1 MSSPAAPDPAANRE
15 SEPLLGRP
23 GAALQKPNEPLFLN
37 LYRAKKLILMLPSL
51 VSGTGGFALAGAI
64 LLPAMVWSAV
74 FTHPLLPLFS
84 PHPLLQSL
92 GVFTLTQAILV
103 LQPTFDPKAKVVG
116 ARAHATLNLVSFLLF
131 ASGVAVIEANKFKS
145 NNPHFK
151 SLHAYLGVGVS
162 VLMLAQYAFGF
173 LMWGVP
179 GVFGGVDKAKAL
191 WKYHRWGGYLVF
203 PLILATVVTA
213 TDTTYNHNVLGI
225 KLWAVILSVVLI
237 VIGVYP
243 RIHVQKLGIRR

>member
-1 MSSPAAPDPAANRE
+1 MSSPVVPEPAANRE

-23 GAALQKPNEPLFLN
+23 GAALQKPNEPLFSN
-37 LYRAKKLILMLPSL
+37 LYK
-51 VSGTGGFALAGAI
+51 GTGGFALAGAA
-64 LLPAMVWSAV
+64 LLLALVWSAI
-74 FTHPLLPLFS
+74 FTHTLLPLFS

-92 GVFTLTQAILV
+92 GVFTLTQAILI

-131 ASGVAVIEANKFKS
+131 ASGVAVIEANKFRS
-145 NNPHFK
+145 HNAHFK
-151 SLHAYLGVGVS
+151 SLHAYLGVAVS
-162 VLMLAQYAFGF
+162 ALMLAQYVFGF

-179 GVFGGVDKAKAL
+179 GVFGGVDKAKAV
-191 WKYHRWGGYLVF
+191 WKYHRWGGYFIF
-203 PLILATVVTA
+203 PLLLAAVVSA
-213 TDTTYNHNVLGI
+213 TDTSYNQNVLDI
-225 KLWAVILSVVLI
+225 KLWAVVLSVLLI

>member
-1 MSSPAAPDPAANRE
+1 MSSPAAPEPTADRE

-23 GAALQKPNEPLFLN
+23 GAALQKPNEPLYSN
-37 LYRAKKLILMLPSL
+37 LYR
-51 VSGTGGFALAGAI
+51 GTGGFALAGAV
-64 LLPAMVWSAV
+64 LLLALVWSAV

-92 GVFTLTQAILV
+92 GVFTLTQAILI

-116 ARAHATLNLVSFLLF
+116 ARTHATLNLISFLLF
-131 ASGVAVIEANKFKS
+131 ASGVAIIEANKFKS
-145 NNPHFK
+145 HNPHFK

-162 VLMLAQYAFGF
+162 VLMLGQYIFGF

-179 GVFGGVDKAKAL
+179 GVFGGVDQAKAM
-191 WKYHRWGGYLVF
+191 WKYHRWGGYF
-203 PLILATVVTA
+203 IYPLLLATVATA
-213 TDTTYNHNVLGI
+213 TDTTYNQKVLDI

-243 RIHVQKLGIRR
+243 RIHVRKLGIRR

>member
-1 MSSPAAPDPAANRE
+1 MSSPAAPEPAANRE

-23 GAALQKPNEPLFLN
+23 GAALQKPNEPLISN
-37 LYRAKKLILMLPSL
+37 LYR
-51 VSGTGGFALAGAI
+51 GTGGFALAGAV
-64 LLPAMVWSAV
+64 LLLALVWSAV
-74 FTHPLLPLFS
+74 FAHTLLPLFS

-92 GVFTLTQAILV
+92 GVFTLTQAILI

-131 ASGVAVIEANKFKS
+131 ASGVAIIEANKFRS
-145 NNPHFK
+145 HNPHFK
-151 SLHAYLGVGVS
+151 SLHAYLGVAVS
-162 VLMLAQYAFGF
+162 VLMLAQYVFGF

-179 GVFGGVDKAKAL
+179 GVFGGVDKAKAM
-191 WKYHRWGGYLVF
+191 WKYHRWGGYLIF
-203 PLILATVVTA
+203 PLLLAAVVTA
-213 TDTTYNHNVLGI
+213 TDTSYNQNVLDI
-225 KLWAVILSVVLI
+225 KLWAVILSVLLI